1 MEHTSEEAFPM
12 QIMDDHAVIHSLDS
26 DHDSTASMIALGTME
41 DETDAFEEEPAFSHN
56 IFQSKRFE
64 ESKSD
69 HGDFTGAPANH
80 FKNRYSYASVVKD
93 RGINID
99 LTQPWQRSMLLQLE
113 KLDHGFQVRPER
125 KPELMVLGHAE
136 SRDFAYA
143 VEKDDITLATAA
155 SSSCPTT
162 KDQTIYRLD
171 STGTISAG
179 DVHCL
184 PQNFARHATESQRSR
199 SRYSHRVAIST
210 NEHQGEEK
218 CQAEFPLYD
227 CGVVQH
233 DTTGMET
240 QRPYSR
246 MMVNP
251 RRGTANGTM
260 MSDRRPENVSDRH
273 DRRPPTDNS
282 LSEENDP
289 STGAQEACFCLGYNI
304 LDYWIPPGPRRSDQF
319 RSYQKRPHQ
328 LRHMDEVNNADTKQV
343 PSVKAPSRSGQ
354 INHRDPS
361 GSYAF
366 QPFED
371 RDDLLMR

>member
-1 MEHTSEEAFPM
+1 MKHTSAEAVSM
-12 QIMDDHAVIHSLDS
+12 EIMDDHAVIHSLDS
-26 DHDSTASMIALGTME
+26 DHDTTASMTALGTME
-41 DETDAFEEEPAFSHN
+41 DETDAFEEEPSFSHN
-56 IFQSKRFE
+56 RFQSKRFE
-64 ESKSD
+64 KSKSD
-69 HGDFTGAPANH
+69 HKDYTAAPHGNH
-80 FKNRYSYASVVKD
+80 NKNRYSYASVVKN

-113 KLDHGFQVRPER
+113 KLDHGLEVRPER

-143 VEKDDITLATAA
+143 VEKDDITLATAT

-171 STGTISAG
+171 STGNISAG

-184 PQNFARHATESQRSR
+184 PQNLARHESQRSR
-199 SRYSHRVAIST
+199 SRYSHRGAMST
-210 NEHQGEEK
+210 NEHPAEEK

-227 CGVVQH
+227 CGVTPH
-233 DTTGMET
+233 DTVET
-240 QRPYSR
+240 QQRPYSR
-246 MMVNP
+246 RMANP
-251 RRGTANGTM
+251 RRGTGNGTM
-260 MSDRRPENVSDRH
+260 MSDRRPEHMR
-273 DRRPPTDNS
+273 DRRLSQTDNS

-289 STGAQEACFCLGYNI
+289 STGAHEACFCLGYNI
-304 LDYWIPPGPRRSDQF
+304 LDYWIPPGPRRSEQF
-319 RSYQKRPHQ
+319 RSSQKRPRQ
-328 LRHMDEVNNADTKQV
+328 IRHMDEVNIADTQQV
-343 PSVKAPSRSGQ
+343 PNVKPPSRAGQ
-354 INHRDPS
+354 IHHRDPS

>member
-1 MEHTSEEAFPM
+1 MENTSGDAFSM
-12 QIMDDHAVIHSLDS
+12 EIMDDHAVIHSLDS
-26 DHDSTASMIALGTME
+26 DHDTTASMTALGTME
-41 DETDAFEEEPAFSHN
+41 DETDAFEEEPSFSHN
-56 IFQSKRFE
+56 RFQSKRFE

-69 HGDFTGAPANH
+69 HGDSTAAPASH
-80 FKNRYSYASVVKD
+80 YKNRYSYASVVKD

-113 KLDHGFQVRPER
+113 KLDHGLEVRPER

-171 STGTISAG
+171 STENMSAG
-179 DVHCL
+179 NAHCL
-184 PQNFARHATESQRSR
+184 PQNFARHERQRSR
-199 SRYSHRVAIST
+199 SRYSHRT
-210 NEHQGEEK
+210 NEHPAEEK

-227 CGVVQH
+227 CGVAPH
-233 DTTGMET
+233 DTMET
-240 QRPYSR
+240 QQRPYSR

-251 RRGTANGTM
+251 RRGTGNNGTM
-260 MSDRRPENVSDRH
+260 MSERRPENMSDRH
-273 DRRPPTDNS
+273 DRRPPTTDNS
-282 LSEENDP
+282 FSEENDP

-304 LDYWIPPGPRRSDQF
+304 LDYWIPPGPRRSEQF
-319 RSYQKRPHQ
+319 RSSQKRPRQ

-343 PSVKAPSRSGQ
+343 PNVKPPSRSGQ
-354 INHRDPS
+354 IHHRDPS